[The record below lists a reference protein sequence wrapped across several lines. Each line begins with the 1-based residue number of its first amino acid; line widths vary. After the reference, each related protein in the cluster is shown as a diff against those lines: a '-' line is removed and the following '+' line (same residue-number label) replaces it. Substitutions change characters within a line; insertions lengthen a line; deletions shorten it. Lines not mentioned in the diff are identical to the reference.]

1 MITTVTLNPAI
12 DREYF
17 VPENKP
23 KKHQYIYSD
32 HNIQVSPG
40 GKGLLSAINLKKLG
54 HSDVQNIGFIGGKQ
68 GLFFEKMVQE
78 YQVTTNYI
86 YTRNEIRN
94 NIKIIGQKPVT
105 YTHFNDYTYTVEK
118 QDVKELIK
126 RFSRSIDDSKMI
138 MISGSVPSGVNF
150 DIYQRLIK
158 ICHQKQKEVYLQASG
173 DVLNLSLKEKPK
185 IVSPYF
191 KHTDKILDKKIEND
205 EDYYIMGRKLIEKGA
220 EYVTLPFH
228 CDRLLFTPEKTYR
241 LSPENFC
248 LINWLG
254 AGDAYN
260 AGFFDYILNND
271 FDFIEA
277 NRFGAA
283 AALYIA
289 EHRSIFLENKT
300 EIEKNL
306 SRITIKEVEENQ

>member
-17 VPENKP
+17 VSENKP
-23 KKHQYIYSD
+23 KKHQYIYNEQ
-32 HNIQVSPG
+32 NIQITPG

-54 HSDVQNIGFIGGKQ
+54 HSEVQNIGFIGGKQ

-78 YQVTTNYI
+78 YRITTNYI

-94 NIKIIGQKPVT
+94 NIKIIGQNPVT
-105 YTHFNDYTYTVEK
+105 YTHFNDYTYRVDK
-118 QDVKELIK
+118 QDVEELIK
-126 RFSRSIDDSKMI
+126 RFSRSIDDSDLI
-138 MISGSVPSGVNF
+138 MISGSIPEGVNF
-150 DIYQRLIK
+150 NIYQELIK
-158 ICHQKQKEVYLQASG
+158 ICHNKNKKVYLQASG
-173 DVLNLSLKEKPK
+173 EALNLALKEKPE

-191 KHTDKILDKKIEND
+191 KHTDKILDKKIEKN
-205 EDYYIMGRKLIEKGA
+205 EDYYKMGRELINHGA
-220 EYVTLPFH
+220 KYVTLPFH
-228 CDRLLFTPEKTYR
+228 CNRLLFTDSKTYL

-260 AGFFDYILNND
+260 SGFFHYVMEND
-271 FDFIEA
+271 FNFIKA
-277 NRFGAA
+277 NKYGGA

-289 EHRSIFLENKT
+289 EHRSIFVESQK

-306 SRITIKEVEENQ
+306 SRITINEVEGI